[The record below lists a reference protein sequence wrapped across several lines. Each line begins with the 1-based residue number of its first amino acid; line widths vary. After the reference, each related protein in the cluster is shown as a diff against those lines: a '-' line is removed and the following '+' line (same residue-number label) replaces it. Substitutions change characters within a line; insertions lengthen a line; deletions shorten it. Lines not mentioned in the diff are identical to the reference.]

1 MIILN
6 NETVGISA
14 EIAIADEFGV
24 EVSPYY
30 RNRGDEEIALSIRN
44 IVSEIFD
51 ANNIPYP
58 ITHIAENQS
67 PIDFILENSKTL
79 SVKSNKRRLGKVAP
93 QVIGQP
99 TNETYFDFLYSQFGY
114 DINIELRNRG
124 LCDSYENRV
133 FLFKEFSLNNICEM
147 LSEYWKH
154 LFECDYYIH
163 FFDVLDMR
171 NNLTYNPSYIVIRDI
186 PVTPHWDIENI
197 SFTHGIRTWNESN
210 TVKYHGISIGEFQAH
225 NNRNCLKFRFNI
237 RGILKLLEDG
247 LI

>member
-133 FLFKEFSLNNICEM
+133 FL
-147 LSEYWKH
+147 
-154 LFECDYYIH
+154 
-163 FFDVLDMR
+163 
-171 NNLTYNPSYIVIRDI
+171 
-186 PVTPHWDIENI
+186 
-197 SFTHGIRTWNESN
+197 
-210 TVKYHGISIGEFQAH
+210 
-225 NNRNCLKFRFNI
+225 LKNFH
-237 RGILKLLEDG
+237 
-247 LI
+247 